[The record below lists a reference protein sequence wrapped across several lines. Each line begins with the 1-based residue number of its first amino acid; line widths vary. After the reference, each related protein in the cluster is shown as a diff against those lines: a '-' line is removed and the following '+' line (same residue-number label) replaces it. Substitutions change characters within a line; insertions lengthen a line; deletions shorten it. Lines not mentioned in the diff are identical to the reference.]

1 VVNEVF
7 YLQTQIFLKL
17 SLGLFFLRVVIRT
30 GQRRFII
37 GTVAF
42 CGIINVYHTFY
53 VIFRCG
59 DPRHMPENQAK
70 GKCVPSTIS
79 LALAYEQAAVQT
91 LSDIIFAVLPIPLLW
106 NATMDRRSKI
116 SAGLILSLGAL

>member
-1 VVNEVF
+1 MVNEVF
-7 YLQTQIFLKL
+7 YLLTQIFLKI

-37 GTVAF
+37 ATIAF
-42 CGIINVYHTFY
+42 CTIINTYHIFF

-59 DPRHMPENQAK
+59 DPRMVAENQHA
-70 GKCVPSTIS
+70 GKCVASHIG
-79 LALAYEQAAVQT
+79 LALAYEQAAVST
-91 LSDIIFAVLPIPLLW
+91 LTDVIFAVLPIPLLW
-106 NATMDRRSKI
+106 NATMDKRSKI